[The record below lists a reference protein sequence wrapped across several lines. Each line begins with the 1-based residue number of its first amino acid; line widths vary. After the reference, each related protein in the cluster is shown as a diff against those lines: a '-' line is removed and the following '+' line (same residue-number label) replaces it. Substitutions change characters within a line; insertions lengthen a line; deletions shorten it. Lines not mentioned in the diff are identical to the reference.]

1 MSQAS
6 YECTASQQ
14 DRPYAA
20 RPSRTQQL
28 LDPKLAPKLTNDA
41 PKDLTTKLSVA
52 EILKA
57 NKPTEGQR
65 DHNID
70 YDDIKRFIKE
80 QTTPGQGKAIAVP
93 GRGDDNARQF
103 EDDLFFILEEQ
114 HHRIDLFVKS
124 KAREIQHRLDDAK
137 KRLRHLSSRS
147 LAADRRVPVTR
158 LERYG
163 RLEND
168 VLKAG
173 EDIKSLARF
182 TGTQRTAFRKLMK
195 KYKKWTGSV
204 TLEERLR
211 EQVLDDPKSFTKF
224 DLAPL
229 LDVYSGTLH
238 DVRTLYET
246 KVQQPMSGG
255 QDSNGQTPQAEHA
268 SLAAL
273 HQHMSDI
280 SRTDFDTAFAAIPL
294 GETGTFSSYFVH
306 PDNVVELQVL
316 LLQHARYLDP
326 RSRANSVAAASDS
339 SQPPLSRVG
348 SGSSL
353 TQSQA
358 GMFHALL
365 ADNAE
370 RFVQEQ
376 GALTVD
382 EREHSVG
389 STPQRAK
396 ICARWSTGDE
406 EAVIAARIGQSSL
419 LSTRLKP
426 KHFATLFNTKLP
438 LPTRRASLQAKMSD
452 LEKIREV
459 LASGNTRPLYQMN
472 TARSRYVGLS
482 NTAENVLLATID
494 TNVTFASPSLE
505 EKQKESDNASRFP
518 FAVLQTRQEGALPSD
533 LAKIL
538 DHSHLVERVRGFS
551 MEYHGI
557 WELCKPPG
565 RPAPFWLPT
574 LERDIRKLRPPAL
587 KRNVSTQG
595 TGAGT
600 GTGSQSPSATLGSAS
615 NTSGVGLTDS
625 MTANELSRPL
635 ETTFESPLAE
645 APPLRA
651 FRKKRKRVYP
661 PAEPSRQAGPT
672 YWSEYDHPEDGD
684 EGGDAYM
691 IYIDPNQKSSIEA
704 FFDRLGGLFL
714 RKRKSDSAAESP
726 SPSSP
731 SDDESSDDDETTALA
746 RPRGRGKSYG
756 ALPTLQTS
764 VARSHRSLEE
774 QQQSVFFLPLFAA
787 TSLVASLVI
796 LVVGYILAATGR
808 HKFVKTVDAGV
819 VFAVVTSLLF
829 AVVGFGSLLRKDHLP
844 VISWAVA
851 TGSLVVAAVGNG
863 GLLAWTLG

>member
-1 MSQAS
+1 MK
-6 YECTASQQ
+6 YGETL
-14 DRPYAA
+14 R
-20 RPSRTQQL
+20 
-28 LDPKLAPKLTNDA
+28 
-41 PKDLTTKLSVA
+41 
-52 EILKA
+52 
-57 NKPTEGQR
+57 QR
-65 DHNID
+65 SIPAWSAYNID

-93 GRGDDNARQF
+93 GRGDDKARQF
-103 EDDLFFILEEQ
+103 EDNLFFILEEQ

-204 TLEERLR
+204 TLEERFR

-246 KVQQPMSGG
+246 KVQQPMNGS
-255 QDSNGQTPQAEHA
+255 QESNGPTPQSEHA
-268 SLAAL
+268 TLAAL
-273 HQHMSDI
+273 HQRMSEI
-280 SRTDFDTAFAAIPL
+280 SRTDFDTAFATIPL
-294 GETGTFSSYFVH
+294 SETGTFSSYFVH

-316 LLQHARYLDP
+316 LLQHARHLDP
-326 RSRANSVAAASDS
+326 RSRADSASGASGS
-339 SQPPLSRVG
+339 SQPALSRAQ
-348 SGSSL
+348 SNSSL
-353 TQSQA
+353 AQSLT
-358 GMFHALL
+358 GMFNALV

-382 EREHSVG
+382 EREHYVG

-406 EAVIAARIGQSSL
+406 EAVIAAKAGESSL
-419 LSTRLKP
+419 FSTRLKP
-426 KHFATLFNTKLP
+426 KHFATLFNTQLP

-452 LEKIREV
+452 LEKIRELLV
-459 LASGNTRPLYQMN
+459 SGSTRPLYQM
-472 TARSRYVGLS
+472 TAARSRYVGLS
-482 NTAENVLLATID
+482 NTAENVLLATVD
-494 TNVTFASPSLE
+494 TDVTFQLPSFD
-505 EKQKESDNASRFP
+505 EKQRDSDNVSRFP
-518 FAVLQTRQEGALPSD
+518 FAVLQMRQEGTLPSD

-538 DHSHLVERVRGFS
+538 DHSHLIERVRGFS

-574 LERDIRKLRPPAL
+574 LERDIRKLPPPAL
-587 KRNVSTQG
+587 KRNASTQG
-595 TGAGT
+595 TGVGT

-615 NTSGVGLTDS
+615 ITSGVGLTDS
-625 MTANELSRPL
+625 TTANEHSRPL

-661 PAEPSRQAGPT
+661 PAEPTQQAGQI

-691 IYIDPNQKSSIEA
+691 LYIDPNQKSSVEA
-704 FFDRLGGLFL
+704 FFEKLGGLFS
-714 RKRKSDSAAESP
+714 RKRKDESSARSP
-726 SPSSP
+726 SPDSP

-746 RPRGRGKSYG
+746 RPRQRNKSYG
-756 ALPTLQTS
+756 TLPTLQTS
-764 VARSHRSLEE
+764 VARSHQSPEQ

-787 TSLVASLVI
+787 TSLIASLVI

-819 VFAVVTSLLF
+819 IFAVVSSLLF

-863 GLLAWTLG
+863 GLLASMLG

>member
-1 MSQAS
+1 MK
-6 YECTASQQ
+6 YGETL
-14 DRPYAA
+14 R
-20 RPSRTQQL
+20 
-28 LDPKLAPKLTNDA
+28 
-41 PKDLTTKLSVA
+41 
-52 EILKA
+52 
-57 NKPTEGQR
+57 QR
-65 DHNID
+65 SIPAWSAYNID

-80 QTTPGQGKAIAVP
+80 QTTPGQGKAISVP
-93 GRGDDNARQF
+93 GRGDDKARQF
-103 EDDLFFILEEQ
+103 EDNLFFILEEQ

-204 TLEERLR
+204 TLEERFR

-224 DLAPL
+224 DLVPL

-246 KVQQPMSGG
+246 KVQQPMSGH
-255 QDSNGQTPQAEHA
+255 QESNGQTPQAEHA

-273 HQHMSDI
+273 HQRMNDI
-280 SRTDFDTAFAAIPL
+280 SRTDFDTAFATIPL
-294 GETGTFSSYFVH
+294 SETGTFSSYFVH

-326 RSRANSVAAASDS
+326 RSRANSVSAASGT
-339 SQPPLSRVG
+339 SQPVLSRAE
-348 SGSSL
+348 SNSSL
-353 TQSQA
+353 SQSQI
-358 GMFHALL
+358 GMFNALV

-370 RFVQEQ
+370 RFVKEQ

-389 STPQRAK
+389 STPQRAR

-406 EAVIAARIGQSSL
+406 EAVIATRSGESSL
-419 LSTRLKP
+419 SSTRLKP
-426 KHFATLFNTKLP
+426 KHFATLFDTNLP

-452 LEKIREV
+452 LGQIREQ
-459 LASGNTRPLYQMN
+459 LTNGAARPLYQMT
-472 TARSRYVGLS
+472 TARSRYVGLG
-482 NTAENVLLATID
+482 NTAENVLLATVD
-494 TNVTFASPSLE
+494 TDVTFQSPDLE
-505 EKQKESDNASRFP
+505 GKQKDAQHLSHFP
-518 FAVLQTRQEGALPSD
+518 FAVLQVRQEGALPSD
-533 LAKIL
+533 LAKTL

-574 LERDIRKLRPPAL
+574 LDRDIRKLPPPAL
-587 KRNVSTQG
+587 KRNASTQG
-595 TGAGT
+595 TGVGT

-625 MTANELSRPL
+625 TTANELSRPL

-672 YWSEYDHPEDGD
+672 YWSEYDHPEDGS

-691 IYIDPNQKSSIEA
+691 IYIDPNEKSSIEA
-704 FFDRLGGLFL
+704 LFDRLGGLFS
-714 RKRKSDSAAESP
+714 RKQKSDSTARSP
-726 SPSSP
+726 SPTSPTSP
-731 SDDESSDDDETTALA
+731 SDDESSDDDETIALA
-746 RPRGRGKSYG
+746 RPRQRGKSYG
-756 ALPTLQTS
+756 TLPTLQTS

-774 QQQSVFFLPLFAA
+774 EQQSVFFLPLFAA

-829 AVVGFGSLLRKDHLP
+829 AVVGFGSLLRKDRLP
-844 VISWAVA
+844 VMSWAVA
-851 TGSLVVAAVGNG
+851 TGALILAAVGNG
-863 GLLAWTLG
+863 GLLAWMLG